1 MLKTEVVGIMRRK
14 SKKIRSKVS
23 PSNLDGNLMIIDEVW
38 KKYVSTLYKVAQ
50 LSNKMNNYQIVKIL
64 GEGDGQR

>member
-1 MLKTEVVGIMRRK
+1 MRRK